1 MKQSLPSLA
10 AATICGLAGTLGLA
24 AVDGTPPIP
33 AGLVPARSE
42 VQFAS
47 PASPASPT
55 LGAPS
60 FDMPP
65 ARGPFLPP
73 AREAPGLL
81 GPHGIVPATHVEE
94 QPAASAVGPPPPPPP
109 AATLIADSIRRLSAR
124 RSITAKTRQGAK
136 LFGRELVGSGSFAQG
151 PTASR
156 LVRYDLQL
164 LMKNRAVTRLQVSDG
179 QYLWIVDDVK
189 GEQDIE
195 RIEVDRLVTAFQ
207 AEKASAADGAGAVE
221 AAAVAAPRELALGGI
236 ARLMASLD
244 KSFEFSAVVPSQLGN
259 VAVYAVEGAWKP
271 AILGRAMP
279 DQFVKVSQ
287 GQGTYDTS
295 ALRGHIPNQVVV
307 FLGVDDL
314 FPYRI
319 EYRRVQSGGR
329 EAASG
334 SSSSTGSAGGT
345 PAGAGPA
352 NYELLSYIDFFEV
365 RFDVFFD
372 PHLFTFS
379 PGTRPYIDIT
389 ESYLAKQK
397 K

>member
-1 MKQSLPSLA
+1 MKQSLPSLV
-10 AATICGLAGTLGLA
+10 AATICGLAGALSLA
-24 AVDGTPPIP
+24 TGDGAPPSPEGVDRGRPEFR
-33 AGLVPARSE
+33 V
-42 VQFAS
+42 AS
-47 PASPASPT
+47 PASNASPP
-55 LGAPS
+55 LVAPS
-60 FDMPP
+60 FDMP
-65 ARGPFLPP
+65 ATRGPFLPP

-81 GPHGIVPATHVEE
+81 GPHGIVPAAHAEE
-94 QPAASAVGPPPPPPP
+94 QPAASQAGPSTPPPP
-109 AATLIADSIRRLSAR
+109 AATLMADAMRRLSAR

-151 PTASR
+151 PAASR

-164 LMKNRAVTRLQVSDG
+164 LMKDRVVSRLQVSDG

-195 RIEVDRLVTAFQ
+195 RIEVDRLVTAFLSG
-207 AEKASAADGAGAVE
+207 AAGAVE
-221 AAAVAAPRELALGGI
+221 AEAVAAPRELALGGLS
-236 ARLMASLD
+236 RLIASLD

-259 VAVYAVEGAWKP
+259 VAVYGVEGAWKP
-271 AILGRAMP
+271 AILGSAMP

-319 EYRRVQSGGR
+319 EYRRVNFGR
-329 EAASG
+329 QEAAASG
-334 SSSSTGSAGGT
+334 SSSGTGT
-345 PAGAGPA
+345 PAGTPASDGPA
-352 NYELLSYIDFFEV
+352 TYEVLSYIDFFEV

-372 PHLFTFS
+372 PSLFTFS